1 MAGTALIDGDVLAY
15 QAASANEYN
24 TQWDPHQWTRHAD
37 MGAATKQL
45 DDSIDSL
52 TKAADC
58 DEIIIAL
65 SAFGG
70 DYFRRKINPDEYKSN
85 RNQPKPVIYQAL
97 RDYMAEVY
105 TTFERPNLEGDDIL
119 GIIATHKTLVP
130 GRKVVISID
139 KDMKS
144 IPCNLLN
151 PMKLDEGVV
160 EIDLEDA
167 DFFFYKQILQGDAID
182 GYKGVPGIGPKKAQL
197 ILEPYLL
204 SNMAPAGFDT
214 AGAWRRILAAFKS
227 KGLGKEVALMN
238 ARMARILRAE
248 DYDVRTRQITLW
260 EPPDEE
266 QEED

>member
-45 DDSIDSL
+45 DDSINTL
-52 TKAADC
+52 TKKADC

-139 KDMKS
+139 KDMRS
-144 IPCNLLN
+144 IPCHLLD
-151 PMKLDEGVV
+151 PKKLDQGVV
-160 EIDLEDA
+160 EILEGEA
-167 DFFFYKQILQGDAID
+167 NAFFYTQILKGDPID
-182 GYKGVPGIGPKKAQL
+182 GYKGCPGIGQVKAKK
-197 ILEPYLL
+197 ILEPFVREDPKHEFFLFDIK
-204 SNMAPAGFDT
+204 MA
-214 AGAWRRILAAFKS
+214 WLAVLEAFKK
-227 KGLGKEVALMN
+227 KGLGREVALMN

-248 DYDVRTRQITLW
+248 DYDVRTRQIKLW
-260 EPPDEE
+260 EPPA
-266 QEED
+266 

>member
-1 MAGTALIDGDVLAY
+1 MSGTALIDGDVLAY

-139 KDMKS
+139 KDMRS
-144 IPCNLLN
+144 FPCNLLD
-151 PMKLDEGVV
+151 PKKLERGVERIGV
-160 EIDLEDA
+160 EEA
-167 DFFFYKQILQGDAID
+167 NDFFYSQILKGDSVD
-182 GYKGVPGIGPKKAQL
+182 GYKGCPGIGPKKA
-197 ILEPYLL
+197 EALL
-204 SNMAPAGFDT
+204 QPCRGDDCTFNT
-214 AGAWRRILAAFKS
+214 LGAWRIILAAFAA
-227 KGLGKEVALMN
+227 KGLGREVALMN

-260 EPPDEE
+260 EPPE
-266 QEED
+266 

>member
-1 MAGTALIDGDVLAY
+1 MSGTALIDGDVLAY

-45 DDSIDSL
+45 DDSIDTL
-52 TKAADC
+52 TKEAGC

-139 KDMKS
+139 KDMRS
-144 IPCNLLN
+144 FPCNLLN
-151 PMKLDEGVV
+151 PMKLEDGVL
-160 EIDLEDA
+160 EIELGLA
-167 DFFFYKQILQGDAID
+167 DYNFYMQILMGDAVD
-182 GYKGVPGIGPKKAQL
+182 GYKGVPGIGPKKAEKA
-197 ILEPYLL
+197 LEPYV
-204 SNMAPAGFDT
+204 SETPKEDTCVFFDCT
-214 AGAWRRILAAFKS
+214 AAWHRILVEFQA
-227 KGLGKEVALMN
+227 KGLGREVALMN

-260 EPPDEE
+260 EPPDAE
-266 QEED
+266 

>member
-70 DYFRRKINPDEYKSN
+70 DYFRRKINPEGYKSN

-97 RDYMAEVY
+97 RDYLAEVY

-119 GIIATHKTLVP
+119 GILATHKTLVP

-139 KDMKS
+139 KDMKTF
-144 IPCNLLN
+144 PCNLLN
-151 PMKLDEGVV
+151 PMRLEEGV
-160 EIDLEDA
+160 ITILEGEA
-167 DFFFYKQILQGDAID
+167 NAFFYKQILMGDTVD
-182 GYKGVPGIGPKKAQL
+182 GYKGCPGIGKVKAER
-197 ILEPYLL
+197 ILEPYVREDPKHEFFL
-204 SNMAPAGFDT
+204 FDT
-214 AGAWRRILAAFKS
+214 VLAWQAILAAFKA
-227 KGLGKEVALMN
+227 KGLGREVALMN

-260 EPPDEE
+260 EPPV
-266 QEED
+266 

>member
-1 MAGTALIDGDVLAY
+1 MSGTALIDGDVLAY

-139 KDMKS
+139 KDMRS
-144 IPCNLLN
+144 FPCNLLD
-151 PMKLDEGVV
+151 PKDLDGGVV
-160 EIDLEDA
+160 TLNEDQA
-167 DFFFYKQILQGDAID
+167 NAFFYKQILMGDSVD
-182 GYKGVPGIGPKKAQL
+182 GYKGVPGIGPVKAL
-197 ILEPYLL
+197 VLMDPCWSLD
-204 SNMAPAGFDT
+204 SATFNTKM
-214 AGAWRRILAAFKS
+214 AWRVILGAFAA
-227 KGLGKEVALMN
+227 KGLGAEVALMN

-260 EPPDEE
+260 EPPDAE
-266 QEED
+266 